1 MILKLWFEFR
11 GQYKYVVDLF
21 EKQLKSETYILPF
34 LEHVMYELRSSWT
47 IKHNQ
52 SILGRLRDSSNSVA
66 ICGLLSAKSKQT

>member
-34 LEHVMYELRSSWT
+34 LEHVMNF
-47 IKHNQ
+47 IVHGQ
-52 SILGRLRDSSNSVA
+52 
-66 ICGLLSAKSKQT
+66 